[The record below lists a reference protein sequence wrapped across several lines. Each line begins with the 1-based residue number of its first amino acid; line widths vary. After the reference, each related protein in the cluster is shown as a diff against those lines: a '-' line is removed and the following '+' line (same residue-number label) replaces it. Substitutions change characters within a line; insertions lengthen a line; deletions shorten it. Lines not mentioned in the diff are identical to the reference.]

1 MSSKVL
7 GTSNNVLNDN
17 SYRLRPQN
25 INSKI
30 MVTLLTKY
38 VDSEFAYSKG
48 VGLFQASIILRLV
61 LKNYRNR
68 RIIESKLTN
77 KSNLT
82 KKVSMFRY

>member
-38 VDSEFAYSKG
+38 VDSEFAYSRG
-48 VGLFQASIILRLV
+48 VGFCQVSLIFRSV
-61 LKNYRNR
+61 LKNCRNR

-82 KKVSMFRY
+82 KKVCMFRY